1 MNDKPVSESRAA
13 YLAAV
18 RRRTRWV
25 HTCQVGFLVLF
36 VALWEGLTRV
46 GVLDAFIVSSPSRI
60 AGTLLDMSQNNL
72 ALHIGVTLYAEDMYA
87 HYKAGLPIEQIVQ
100 EALNAMREY
109 SKGMPRDFDCSKVF
123 CEENIIPALIPSRG
137 HEALLKNVPHIPF
150 QDMQITF
157 KFLFDG
163 FGGPTITDVTNSFMQ
178 EHGYSEQELLDIA
191 KNNAGFK
198 DRICITPMENHSFK
212 GPLSKREDDLSYI
225 NDLIDRAVII
235 TNPDIYYGAA
245 AILDTEVLSK
255 VSEAFGENLHIL
267 PSDIHSCLLIAESE
281 KSKSEVQELL
291 DISNIFFTRPEERLS
306 NSAYY
311 FDNKTKQITKPP
323 QSQEKTEQQRT
334 SQTEPKR

>member
-1 MNDKPVSESRAA
+1 MEFQQFTKEIESRLMKNIGDDTDHTLQLEKVPKNGENRNGFV
-13 YLAAV
+13 YK
-18 RRRTRWV
+18 RT
-25 HTCQVGFLVLF
+25 G
-36 VALWEGLTRV
+36 G
-46 GVLDAFIVSSPSRI
+46 
-60 AGTLLDMSQNNL
+60 N
-72 ALHIGVTLYAEDMYA
+72 IGVTLYAEDMYA
-87 HYKAGLPIEQIVQ
+87 HYKAGLPIEQIVR